1 MTQELLTYRVD
12 DLPILY
18 SQVKKLNLRKSVDEH
33 FQLHGNWVGSS
44 PGQILE
50 LWICYILNQCD
61 HRLSG
66 TEEWAKNNLDL
77 LKVLSDNSSL
87 TRHDFSDDKLGLLL
101 DYFSNTS
108 KWNEIEKHI
117 NSSLLGVYHL
127 ESTESLKT
135 FRLDAAPMQGYGKV
149 KQGGLLQYGYHK
161 HHANLPQF
169 KLKLCTLDN
178 AVNHFAYP
186 ICHMTVEG
194 KMSDDELYIPII
206 AKSKEVLSGISAFES
221 GNLYVGDSKF
231 SSIGNRLYVHKNED
245 YYLSPLSATQLSAEK
260 RRAIIEDKEEQDYE
274 KVYRTEKK
282 KEVLVAEGFEVM
294 ETIEVES
301 EGKKNK
307 WEERRLFVHSIN
319 YAKSQQKSL
328 EKRLAKSEIEIMELT
343 KRKQGKPILK
353 NKQGYQQAIND
364 ILKTNKVENLLN
376 IKIKES
382 KTRIKKRA
390 YGQLPKRVE
399 IKSKFELFCQR
410 EEPKIERLKKYMGW
424 QVYATNAPKGL
435 LSFEK
440 CVWKYRY
447 QSNIE
452 SRFDDIRNKV
462 APLLPVFLQKDK
474 RIKGL
479 VNVLLLGL
487 KICSMME
494 YQIAK
499 NLQIQ
504 KELLKN
510 VYEGNP
516 NRGTA
521 RPSAKRI
528 LKAFEGITISVIFE
542 NNKLKLALMTNLKP
556 VQKNILKLL
565 GLDEN
570 IYNGLAN
577 KMKLFFSKQI
587 IIET

>member
-18 SQVKKLNLRKSVDEH
+18 SQVKRLNLRKSVDEH

-127 ESTESLKT
+127 GSTEPLKT

-231 SSIGNRLYVHKNED
+231 SSIGNRLYVKM
-245 YYLSPLSATQLSAEK
+245 K
-260 RRAIIEDKEEQDYE
+260 IITS
-274 KVYRTEKK
+274 VH
-282 KEVLVAEGFEVM
+282 LV
-294 ETIEVES
+294 
-301 EGKKNK
+301 
-307 WEERRLFVHSIN
+307 RLN
-319 YAKSQQKSL
+319 Y
-328 EKRLAKSEIEIMELT
+328 
-343 KRKQGKPILK
+343 P
-353 NKQGYQQAIND
+353 
-364 ILKTNKVENLLN
+364 
-376 IKIKES
+376 
-382 KTRIKKRA
+382 
-390 YGQLPKRVE
+390 
-399 IKSKFELFCQR
+399 
-410 EEPKIERLKKYMGW
+410 
-424 QVYATNAPKGL
+424 
-435 LSFEK
+435 
-440 CVWKYRY
+440 
-447 QSNIE
+447 
-452 SRFDDIRNKV
+452 
-462 APLLPVFLQKDK
+462 
-474 RIKGL
+474 
-479 VNVLLLGL
+479 
-487 KICSMME
+487 
-494 YQIAK
+494 
-499 NLQIQ
+499 
-504 KELLKN
+504 
-510 VYEGNP
+510 
-516 NRGTA
+516 
-521 RPSAKRI
+521 
-528 LKAFEGITISVIFE
+528 
-542 NNKLKLALMTNLKP
+542 
-556 VQKNILKLL
+556 QKND
-565 GLDEN
+565 G
-570 IYNGLAN
+570 
-577 KMKLFFSKQI
+577 Q
-587 IIET
+587 